1 MDARFLMTCNLPHIK
16 PVKLKN
22 KHMNYEVMSLQHTLD
37 IKQAPYDQHSQKKL
51 DPAAKPEAERDR
63 QTISVLLVCYRG

>member
-1 MDARFLMTCNLPHIK
+1 
-16 PVKLKN
+16 
-22 KHMNYEVMSLQHTLD
+22 MNYEVMSLQHTLD

-63 QTISVLLVCYRG
+63 QSLCCQCVIEAKHEDQTDDEPQELI